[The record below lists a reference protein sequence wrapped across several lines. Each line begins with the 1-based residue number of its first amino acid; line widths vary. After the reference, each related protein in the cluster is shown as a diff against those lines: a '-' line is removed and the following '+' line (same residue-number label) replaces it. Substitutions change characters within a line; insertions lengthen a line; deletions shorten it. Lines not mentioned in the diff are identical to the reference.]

1 MNTTTVIGTGAIGT
15 SVALALTRRGISVH
29 LEDVDRAAA
38 KTAEAM
44 GAGSLQ
50 TPDRPVDL
58 AVLAVPP
65 AQVGSVLARVQGS
78 RLARAYVDVAS
89 VKQVP
94 HDDVRAQRADPAS
107 YIGSHPLAGTE
118 RSGPLAARAD
128 LFEGRPW
135 VLTPSESTGQDVLN
149 RALELVALCDAMP
162 VVMDAGMHDH
172 AVALVSHA
180 PHLISSL
187 LAARLEHAPQD
198 SVRLSGQGVA
208 DVTRIAAGDARLWGD
223 ILTSNAAA
231 VADVLD
237 AFASGLGRAI
247 DALRAAGDGDPA
259 KRARAQ
265 EDLEELLRQGNR
277 GCARIARK
285 PGARRTELATVA
297 VTISDKPGA
306 LAELFTSIG
315 ELGVNIEDVRIEHS
329 WEHTRGLVELVVQ
342 KDAAA
347 ELSRWLGSGGTWA
360 VTRADAFSGF
370 KTE

>member
-1 MNTTTVIGTGAIGT
+1 MKTTTVIGTGAIGT
-15 SVALALTRRGISVH
+15 SVALALTRRGVSVH

-44 GAGSLQ
+44 GAGSLE
-50 TPDRPVDL
+50 TPDQQVDL

-78 RLARAYVDVAS
+78 KLARAYVDVAS
-89 VKQVP
+89 VKKVP
-94 HDDVRAQRADPAS
+94 HDDIRARRADPAT

-149 RALELVALCDAMP
+149 RALELVALCDGMP
-162 VVMDAGMHDH
+162 VVMDVGMHDH
-172 AVALVSHA
+172 AVALISHA

-187 LAARLEHAPQD
+187 LAARLEYATEE
-198 SVRLSGQGVA
+198 SLRLSGQGVA

-223 ILTSNAAA
+223 ILRSNATA

-237 AFASGLGRAI
+237 AFAGGLGRAI
-247 DALRAAGDGDPA
+247 DALRAVSGPDPE
-259 KRARAQ
+259 KRRRAE
-265 EDLEELLRQGNR
+265 EDLDELLREGNR

-285 PGARRTELATVA
+285 PRTRRTELATVS

-315 ELGVNIEDVRIEHS
+315 EIGVNIEDVRIEHS

-342 KDAAA
+342 KDSAA
-347 ELSRWLGSGGTWA
+347 ELSRWLGAGGTWA
-360 VTRADAFSGF
+360 VSG
-370 KTE
+370 

>member
-1 MNTTTVIGTGAIGT
+1 MKTTTVIGTGAIGT
-15 SVALALTRRGISVH
+15 SVALALTRRGVSVH

-44 GAGSLQ
+44 GAGSLEA
-50 TPDRPVDL
+50 PDQQVDL

-65 AQVGSVLARVQGS
+65 AQVASVLARVQES

-89 VKQVP
+89 VKKVP
-94 HDDVRAQRADPAS
+94 HDDVRAMRADPTS

-135 VLTPSESTGQDVLN
+135 VLTPSEATGQEVLN
-149 RALELVALCDAMP
+149 RALELVALCEGMP
-162 VVMDAGMHDH
+162 VVMDAGVHDH

-180 PHLISSL
+180 PHLVSSL
-187 LAARLEHAPQD
+187 LAARLEHATEE

-223 ILTSNAAA
+223 ILRSNASA

-237 AFASGLGRAI
+237 AFAAGLGRAI
-247 DALRAAGDGDPA
+247 GALRAVADADADPA
-259 KRARAQ
+259 KRRHAQ
-265 EDLEELLRQGNR
+265 EDLEDLLLEGNR

-285 PGARRTELATVA
+285 PGTRRTELATVS

-306 LAELFTSIG
+306 LADLFTSIG
-315 ELGVNIEDVRIEHS
+315 ETGVNIEDVRIEHAQD
-329 WEHTRGLVELVVQ
+329 HTRGLVELVVQ
-342 KDAAA
+342 KDSAA
-347 ELSRWLGSGGTWA
+347 ELSRWLGVGGTWA
-360 VTRADAFSGF
+360 FSG
-370 KTE
+370 